1 VVEFFYADPDAALV
15 RCVHDGARLLAWQVG
30 SLAEANAAEEVGC
43 NFIVAQGIDAGG
55 HVRRELSL
63 LPLLDVVLDAID
75 VPWG

>member
-1 VVEFFYADPDAALV
+1 
-15 RCVHDGARLLAWQVG
+15 LAWQVG